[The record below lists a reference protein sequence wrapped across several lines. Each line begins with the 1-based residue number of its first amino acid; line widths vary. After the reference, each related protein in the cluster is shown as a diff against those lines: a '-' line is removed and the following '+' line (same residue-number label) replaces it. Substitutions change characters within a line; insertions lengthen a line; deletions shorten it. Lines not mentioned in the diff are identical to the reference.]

1 MNRWLPHPLISA
13 LLFVF
18 WLMLGDTI
26 EPAQIVLAAVLALA
40 LPPVARSLR
49 EAAPR
54 LRAPAL
60 ALRLVGRVAS
70 DVVTSNLQVARLVL
84 GPRARIRSRFI
95 EVPCALDDPG
105 AVALLAGIITLTP
118 GTLTVDIAPDRRSL
132 IIHCLHAPDPQAVVD
147 SIRERYERPLAEIF
161 SCSMPPS

>member
-1 MNRWLPHPLISA
+1 MTRWLPHPVISA

-49 EAAPR
+49 PGAPR
-54 LRAPAL
+54 LRAPTL
-60 ALRLVGRVAS
+60 ALQLAGRVAS

-95 EVPCALDDPG
+95 EVPCSLDDPG

-147 SIRERYERPLAEIF
+147 SIRERYERPLAEIY